1 MMTTVNCG
9 PIAPTVVAGA
19 AGSSTGCDSRV
30 TA

>member
-1 MMTTVNCG
+1 MDSVNCG

-19 AGSSTGCDSRV
+19 AGNSTGFDSRT